1 MGAKKFAVIGAGR
14 YGSEICQKL
23 AAQGAEVYAFDIDEE
38 KIEDIKDSV
47 SLALVLDSTERK
59 ALEANNIRDMSAVII
74 AIGENFEATVLTAIT
89 LIDMEIPRVIARA
102 SGIAQRRILEK
113 IGVKEVLSPE
123 SEVASIIA
131 ERLINPSITA
141 FLRLP
146 DEYEI
151 AEIKCPNGVA
161 NRSLQDIG
169 LHDKYGLTLI
179 TLKRSYEMNDS
190 EEDLPSV
197 EEHIIGV
204 PKTETVIYE
213 TDTLVVFGTVRDVKR
228 FIEINE

>member
-1 MGAKKFAVIGAGR
+1 MGLKKFAVIGAGR
-14 YGSEICQKL
+14 YGSEICHKL
-23 AAQGAEVYAFDIDEE
+23 AAQGAEVIAIDIDEE

-47 SLALVLDSTERK
+47 SLALVLDSTEKK
-59 ALEANNIRDMSAVII
+59 ALEANRIHDMDAVII

-102 SGIAQRRILEK
+102 SGASQRRILEK

-123 SEVASIIA
+123 SEVASIVA

-151 AEIKCPNGVA
+151 AEIKCPKGVA
-161 NRSLQDIG
+161 NRSLEDIG
-169 LHDKYGLTLI
+169 LRDKYGLTLI
-179 TLKRSYEMNDS
+179 TLKRSYEMKDE
-190 EEDLPSV
+190 EEDKPIL

-204 PKTETVIYE
+204 PKSETVIYE
-213 TDTLVVFGTVRDVKR
+213 TDTLVVFGTVKDVKR